1 MRRGAD
7 LGRMHK
13 CKGKSGLSRR
23 NLAGQMAAVAFYT
36 INLLRS
42 AENSKKKKKEEKKG
56 KKHRAAQT

>member
-7 LGRMHK
+7 LERMHK